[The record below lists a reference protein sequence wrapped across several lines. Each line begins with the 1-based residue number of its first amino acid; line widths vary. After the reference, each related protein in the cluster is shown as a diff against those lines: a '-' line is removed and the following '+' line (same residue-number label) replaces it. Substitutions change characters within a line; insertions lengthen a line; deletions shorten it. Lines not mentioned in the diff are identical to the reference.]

1 MRTIKEQNWGKD
13 MSTFRLVTPLLR
25 DLDRRG
31 FVALGDEWDSQ
42 VRLAIQDLQ
51 DRYFQLRDKNR
62 KLIDY
67 SSLPVQMAYAFMY
80 VASHADFLSQI
91 LTQSTKVAAG
101 GFLTGRSIRVTSLGG
116 GPGSDLLAI
125 IRLLRDMRPSER
137 PRSLHYRVLDKEPNW
152 HESLA
157 IIADSQRASFE
168 ITLQFERIDVTVE
181 RDWVDASLADDDY
194 VIMNYFV
201 SEVCALR
208 EAGSVRR
215 CFRHLLDSMVAGS
228 SLIYNDS
235 SAYSF
240 YSFFDERIRIAGGF
254 SQIIADSEKLFVSD
268 YDFDDFYK
276 DFMVRFDRNP
286 KQHSSAVFRVL
297 RKQ

>member
-1 MRTIKEQNWGKD
+1 

-25 DLDRRG
+25 ELDRKG
-31 FVALGDEWDSQ
+31 LVAFGDNWDPQ
-42 VRLAIQDLQ
+42 VREAVQDLQ
-51 DRYFQLRDKNR
+51 DRYFQLRDSSR

-80 VASHADFLSQI
+80 VASHADFLSQV
-91 LTQSTKVAAG
+91 LVQSAKVLDG
-101 GFLTGRSIRVTSLGG
+101 GFFAERSVRVTSLGG
-116 GPGSDLLAI
+116 GPGSDLLAV
-125 IRLLRDMRPSER
+125 IRLLRDMRPDER
-137 PRSLHYRVLDKEPNW
+137 PRALRYRVLDKEPNW
-152 HESLA
+152 HEALA
-157 IIADSQRASFE
+157 IIAESQRASFE
-168 ITLQFERIDVTVE
+168 ITLEFERIDVTVE
-181 RDWVDASLADDDY
+181 ADWEAASLANDDY

-215 CFRHLLDSMVAGS
+215 CFRHLLDSMASGS

-240 YSFFDERIRIAGGF
+240 YSFFDDRVRIAGGF
-254 SQIIADSEKLFVSD
+254 NQVVADSEKLFVSD

-286 KQHSSAVFRVL
+286 KQHSSAAFRVL
-297 RKQ
+297 KKQ